1 MSDIWASTTLRL
13 YRGIGTVLY
22 PFTGPFLRS
31 RARKGKED
39 RDRRGERYG
48 YASWERPAGPLVWL
62 HAASVGESLAIMP
75 LITRMESF
83 GINLVLTTGTV
94 TSASIAEERLSKRTI
109 HQYVPLDMKRSVS
122 RFLDHWKPDF
132 AIFAE
137 SEIWPT
143 MIQELEARNVPQV
156 LVNARMS
163 DRSNRRWS
171 KRPALA
177 QAIFGKLSQVVAQ
190 SELDGERFRLLG
202 APKVTIAGNLKVDAG
217 VPNPE
222 PSSLKA
228 LKAMIGNRPTWSAV
242 STHKGEEE
250 AIGVAHKML
259 QAKFPD
265 LLTIIVPRHPDRKE
279 DVLQELQ
286 TQGLS
291 VVTRSSGHPIEAGTN
306 IFLGDTIGEMGLY
319 LRLSEI
325 AFMGK
330 SLKAE
335 GGQNPIEPA
344 VTGSAILSG
353 KYVQNFRDTYQAL
366 LECGGAKLVRD
377 EKMLASYVMKL
388 LSNRKEL
395 DNMIKAAR
403 EEVRGM
409 TGALEKTITALDA
422 YVIPLRVKAGIERRD
437 KTVTVAQ
444 VPNG

>member
-1 MSDIWASTTLRL
+1 LSDIWAKTTLKL
-13 YRGIGTVLY
+13 YRGIGTVIY
-22 PFTGPFLRS
+22 PFSGPFLRS

-94 TSASIAEERLSKRTI
+94 TSASVAEERLSKRTI
-109 HQYVPLDMKRSVS
+109 HQYVPLDMKQSVN
-122 RFLDHWKPDF
+122 RFLNHWKPDF

-143 MIQELEARNVPQV
+143 MIQELSNRNVPQV

-177 QAIFGKLSQVVAQ
+177 QAIFGKISQVIAQ
-190 SELDGERFRLLG
+190 SDLDGGRFRMLG
-202 APKVTIAGNLKVDAG
+202 APRVTVAGNLKVDAG

-228 LKAMIGNRPTWSAV
+228 LKAMIGNRPVWSAL
-242 STHKGEEE
+242 STHKGEEA
-250 AIGVAHKML
+250 AIGKVHEML
-259 QAKFPD
+259 QARFPD

-279 DVLQELQ
+279 EVLNELQ
-286 TQGLS
+286 GAGHS
-291 VVTRSSGHPIEAGTN
+291 VVTRSSGHPIGDKTN

-319 LRLSEI
+319 LRLCDI

-330 SLKAE
+330 SLKSE

-353 KYVQNFRDTYQAL
+353 RYVQNFRETYQAL

-377 EKMLASYVMKL
+377 EKMLASYVMNL
-388 LSNRKEL
+388 LSNKQEL
-395 DNMIKAAR
+395 DRMRKAAYK
-403 EEVRGM
+403 EVQGM
-409 TGALEKTITALDA
+409 TGALDKTITALDA
-422 YVIPLRVKAGIERRD
+422 YVIPLRVKAGLDRHSKAD
-437 KTVTVAQ
+437 ATTQ
-444 VPNG
+444 QTDG